1 MDYSKLKKEKIICL
15 LLEKDEKINELEHQV
30 EDLEW
35 DMDNFYTHND
45 DINFQDLELVKK
57 LRDLKQSKE
66 FSIIDQEEFDNT
78 LESL

>member
-1 MDYSKLKKEKIICL
+1 MDYSKLKKEKLICL
-15 LLEKDEKINELEHQV
+15 FLEKYEKIKGLENQV

-45 DINFQDLELVKK
+45 DIDFEDLELVRK
-57 LRDLKQSKE
+57 LRDLKKSKE